1 MIYQGDITKF
11 DIDLIN
17 QIDEQSSNS
26 VAGSLLGWGGKR
38 QYSPDGEDLQK
49 ERKKRTKKKA
59 KSSFSRGN
67 DTKVEFLVTT
77 QHYF

>member
-1 MIYQGDITKF
+1 M
-11 DIDLIN
+11 
-17 QIDEQSSNS
+17 SNPQVS
-26 VAGSLLGWGGKR
+26 VAGSLLGWGGKG

-67 DTKVEFLVTT
+67 VTKVAFLVTT
-77 QHYF
+77 QH